1 LVIFALDNLSAEGDA
16 KADPPSLTC
25 VTITP
30 ELGIVSS
37 DSSRIRPSGFSS
49 WSVSVLVVVA
59 GVDDMKSEVEDGG
72 VVVVVAVLSM
82 EKEACADCLTH
93 EEEEA
98 DGTNA

>member
-59 GVDDMKSEVEDGG
+59 GVDDMKSEVEDG

>member
-1 LVIFALDNLSAEGDA
+1 LVIFALDNLSAEGEA

-30 ELGIVSS
+30 ELGIVES

-59 GVDDMKSEVEDGG
+59 GVDDMKSEVEDGI
-72 VVVVVAVLSM
+72 VAVLIM

-93 EEEEA
+93 EEEEEA
-98 DGTNA
+98 NGTNA